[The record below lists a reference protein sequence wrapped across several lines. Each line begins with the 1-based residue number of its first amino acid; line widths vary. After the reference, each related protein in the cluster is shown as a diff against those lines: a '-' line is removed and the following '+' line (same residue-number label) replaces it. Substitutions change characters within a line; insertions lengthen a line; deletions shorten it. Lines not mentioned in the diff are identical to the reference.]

1 MERTELEMNPR
12 QLKTFLAVARHC
24 NFTRA
29 ASEANL
35 AQSSLSDQ
43 MQALEEEL
51 GVQLFERS
59 RQGVTLTPAGDTL
72 RAYAEEILALNDDAR
87 TATRTAAGLEKQ
99 ALTIGTL
106 ETIAVEKLAP
116 FLSRFR
122 RVHADIALTLKVA
135 GSGELQGRLRDG
147 SIDIA
152 FTFDRGEQDER
163 FATRL
168 VSQEPLMLIGGRNS
182 TATPPESLA
191 DLSRLPFIA
200 TEPGCVYRRLFD
212 TAFAEAGIAPP
223 DIVTQADSIQTII
236 RLVASGAGYGL
247 VPRLAV
253 TPAVE
258 RGDVLELPWPGDTPT
273 ASLILIWRRRRVQP
287 PALSMLLSAA
297 VEELRPVKPADAR
310 LRRAG

>member
-1 MERTELEMNPR
+1 MNPR

-59 RQGVTLTPAGDTL
+59 RQGATLTPAGDTL
-72 RAYAEEILALNDDAR
+72 KAYAEEILALNDEAEAAIR
-87 TATRTAAGLEKQ
+87 ATAGLCGQ
-99 ALTIGTL
+99 SLAIGTL
-106 ETIAVEKLAP
+106 ETIAAEKLAP

-122 RVHADIALTLKVA
+122 ETHADISLTLKIA
-135 GSGELQGRLRDG
+135 GSGELPQRLEDG

-152 FTFDRGEQDER
+152 FTFDRGERDER
-163 FATRL
+163 FMTRL
-168 VSQEPLMLIGGRNS
+168 ISREPLALIASRNNG
-182 TATPPESLA
+182 ATPPEGLA
-191 DLSRLPFIA
+191 DLSHMPFIA
-200 TEPGCVYRRLFD
+200 TETGCVYRRLFD
-212 TAFAEAGIAPP
+212 TAFTEAGIAAPE
-223 DIVTQADSIQTII
+223 IVTQADSIQTII

-247 VPRLAV
+247 VPRLAAA
-253 TPAVE
+253 PAAE
-258 RGDVLELPWPGDTPT
+258 RGDVVEMSWPGDTPT
-273 ASLILIWRRRRVQP
+273 ASLIMLWRRRRVQP
-287 PALSMLLSAA
+287 PALSSLLAAA
-297 VEELRPVKPADAR
+297 VEAFRPVRPADAR

>member
-1 MERTELEMNPR
+1 MEGAELEMNPR
-12 QLKTFLAVARHC
+12 QLKTFLAVARHG

-51 GVQLFERS
+51 GAKLFKRS
-59 RQGVTLTPAGDTL
+59 RQGVTLTPAGDAL
-72 RAYAEEILALNDDAR
+72 KSYAEEILALSDEAR
-87 TATRTAAGLEKQ
+87 TAIRVAAGLEKQ

-106 ETIAVEKLAP
+106 ETIATEKLAA

-122 RVHADIALTLKVA
+122 ETHPVGLTLKIA
-135 GSGELQGRLRDG
+135 GSGELQRRLEEG

-152 FTFDRGEQDER
+152 FTFDRGEQDGR
-163 FATRL
+163 FQTRL
-168 VSQEPLMLIGGRNS
+168 VSREPLALIAGRN
-182 TATPPESLA
+182 TRAMPPGNLA

-200 TEPGCVYRRLFD
+200 TETGCVYRRLFD
-212 TAFAEAGIAPP
+212 TAFAEADIAAPA
-223 DIVTQADSIQTII
+223 IVAQADSIQTII

-253 TPAVE
+253 TPAAE
-258 RGDVLELPWPGDTPT
+258 RDNVVELPWPGDTPA
-273 ASLILIWRRRRVQP
+273 ASLIMLWRRRRVQQ
-287 PALSMLLSAA
+287 PALSSLIAMAS
-297 VEELRPVKPADAR
+297 EDLRPVRSAGAH
-310 LRRAG
+310 LRHAG

>member
-1 MERTELEMNPR
+1 MNPR
-12 QLKTFLAVARHC
+12 QLKTFLAVARHG

-72 RAYAEEILALNDDAR
+72 KAYAEEILALNDEAKA
-87 TATRTAAGLEKQ
+87 ATRAAAGLGAQ
-99 ALTIGTL
+99 SLAIGTL
-106 ETIAVEKLAP
+106 ETIAAEKLTP

-122 RVHADIALTLKVA
+122 EAHADIGLALKIA
-135 GSGELQGRLRDG
+135 GSGELQRRLEDG
-147 SIDIA
+147 SIDVA

-163 FATRL
+163 FVTRL
-168 VSQEPLMLIGGRNS
+168 VSREPLVLIAGRN
-182 TATPPESLA
+182 AEAVPPESLG

-200 TEPGCVYRRLFD
+200 TQTGCVYRRLFD
-212 TAFAEAGIAPP
+212 TAFADAGIAAP
-223 DIVTQADSIQTII
+223 DIVTQADSIRTII
-236 RLVASGAGYGL
+236 RLVASGAGYCL
-247 VPRLAV
+247 VPYLAAN
-253 TPAVE
+253 PAVE
-258 RGDVLELPWPGDTPT
+258 RGDVVELPWPGDRPT
-273 ASLILIWRRRRVQP
+273 ASLIMLWRRRRVQP
-287 PALSMLLSAA
+287 PALSLLLASASA
-297 VEELRPVKPADAR
+297 DLRPIRPADAR

>member
-1 MERTELEMNPR
+1 MNPR
-12 QLKTFLAVARHC
+12 QLKTFLAIARHG

-72 RAYAEEILALNDDAR
+72 KAYAEEILALNDEAKAAIR
-87 TATRTAAGLEKQ
+87 AATGLGGQ
-99 ALTIGTL
+99 SLAIGTL
-106 ETIAVEKLAP
+106 ETIAAEKLAP

-122 RVHADIALTLKVA
+122 ETHADIGLTLKIG
-135 GSGELQGRLRDG
+135 GSGELQRRLEDG

-163 FATRL
+163 FVTRS
-168 VSQEPLMLIGGRNS
+168 VSREPLVLISGRK
-182 TATPPESLA
+182 AEVGPPKSLA
-191 DLSRLPFIA
+191 ELSHLPFVA
-200 TEPGCVYRRLFD
+200 TETGCVYRRLFD
-212 TAFAEAGIAPP
+212 NAFADAGIAAP

-247 VPRLAV
+247 VPRLAA
-253 TPAVE
+253 TPAAE
-258 RGDVLELPWPGDTPT
+258 RGDVMELPWPGDAPT
-273 ASLILIWRRRRVQP
+273 ASLIMLWRRRRVQP
-287 PALSMLLSAA
+287 PALSSLLGSAA
-297 VEELRPVKPADAR
+297 EAFRPVRSADAR

>member
-1 MERTELEMNPR
+1 MNPR

-43 MQALEEEL
+43 IQVLEEEL

-59 RQGVTLTPAGDTL
+59 RQRVTLTPAGDTL
-72 RAYAEEILALNDDAR
+72 KAYAEEILALNDEAKAAIR
-87 TATRTAAGLEKQ
+87 AAAGLGGQ
-99 ALTIGTL
+99 SLTIGTL
-106 ETIAVEKLAP
+106 ETIAAEKLAP

-122 RVHADIALTLKVA
+122 ESHADIGLTLKIG
-135 GSGELQGRLRDG
+135 GSGELQRRLEDG

-152 FTFDRGEQDER
+152 FTFDRGERDER
-163 FATRL
+163 FMTRL
-168 VSQEPLMLIGGRNS
+168 VSREPLVLIASRNNG
-182 TATPPESLA
+182 ATSPESLA
-191 DLSRLPFIA
+191 DLSHLPFIA
-200 TEPGCVYRRLFD
+200 TETGCVYRRLFD
-212 TAFAEAGIAPP
+212 TAFTEAGIAAP

-247 VPRLAV
+247 VPRLAAA
-253 TPAVE
+253 PAAE
-258 RGDVLELPWPGDTPT
+258 RGDVVELSWPGDTPT
-273 ASLILIWRRRRVQP
+273 TSLVMLWRRRRLQP
-287 PALSMLLSAA
+287 PALSLLLGSAA
-297 VEELRPVKPADAR
+297 EAFRPFKPADAR

>member
-1 MERTELEMNPR
+1 MNPR

-72 RAYAEEILALNDDAR
+72 KAYAEEILALNDEAE
-87 TATRTAAGLEKQ
+87 AAIRAAACLCGQSL
-99 ALTIGTL
+99 AIGTL
-106 ETIAVEKLAP
+106 ETIAAEKLAP

-122 RVHADIALTLKVA
+122 ETHADISLTLKIA
-135 GSGELQGRLRDG
+135 GSGELQRRLDDG

-152 FTFDRGEQDER
+152 FTFDRGERDER
-163 FATRL
+163 FMTRL
-168 VSQEPLMLIGGRNS
+168 ISREPLALIASRNNR
-182 TATPPESLA
+182 ATPPESLA
-191 DLSRLPFIA
+191 DLSHLPFIA
-200 TEPGCVYRRLFD
+200 TETGCVYRRLFD
-212 TAFAEAGIAPP
+212 TVFTRAGITAPN
-223 DIVTQADSIQTII
+223 IVTQADSIQTII

-247 VPRLAV
+247 VPRLAAA
-253 TPAVE
+253 PAAE
-258 RGDVLELPWPGDTPT
+258 RGDVVEMSWPGDTPT
-273 ASLILIWRRRRVQP
+273 ASLIMLWRRRRVQP
-287 PALSMLLSAA
+287 PALSSLLAA
-297 VEELRPVKPADAR
+297 AAEAFRPVRPADAR